1 MAWVNPP
8 IRFIII
14 IKLYKFY
21 FLKYAHT
28 RTRTIQTYFYRL
40 WPIWRRL
47 HRPRT
52 CFSWRKYLTYFLGGC
67 RQAVTLPTVKSPV
80 LCVDLK
86 ATPLPPW
93 KLARKGSCSDG
104 WRSIQGR
111 ALSSAWP
118 PAAPRPAPHLCT
130 FKPPRPA
137 LRPPPLRLW
146 FAAEQVNSY
155 SRSRMNN
162 EWNLEVKPRA
172 QHGGLSLL
180 LPGPPAPFPLSK
192 H

>member
-86 ATPLPPW
+86 ATPLSPW
-93 KLARKGSCSDG
+93 KLARKRQLLWWLEVDP
-104 WRSIQGR
+104 RQGFVLCLASR
-111 ALSSAWP
+111 RPQAGAP
-118 PAAPRPAPHLCT
+118 PLHLQATPPRPAPAAAT
-130 FKPPRPA
+130 A
-137 LRPPPLRLW
+137 LIC
-146 FAAEQVNSY
+146 
-155 SRSRMNN
+155 
-162 EWNLEVKPRA
+162 
-172 QHGGLSLL
+172 GGAGELL
-180 LPGPPAPFPLSK
+180 FPQPDE
-192 H
+192 